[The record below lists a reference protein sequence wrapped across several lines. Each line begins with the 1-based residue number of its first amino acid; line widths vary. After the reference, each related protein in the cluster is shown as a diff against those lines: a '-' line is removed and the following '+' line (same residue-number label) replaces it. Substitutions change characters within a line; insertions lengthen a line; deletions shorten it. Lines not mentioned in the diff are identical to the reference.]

1 MIQYKKFQI
10 TDNATLRIRPDN
22 IIATVSSKGS
32 SRIDLYVTGID
43 TPFHVHVADEESAR
57 EIMDYVWE
65 RPDPEH
71 IDCGE

>member
-10 TDNATLRIRPDN
+10 TDNATLRIRSDN

-32 SRIDLYVTGID
+32 SRIDLYITGVD
-43 TPFHVHVADEESAR
+43 TPFHVHVADEESAK

-71 IDCGE
+71 TDQGE